1 MRRIAAHTLVA
12 VAVSPLSA
20 IGSEETLLE
29 EIVVTASFV
38 GVNESSATRPIHV
51 LNGKAV
57 TDAGIQSLGEHVDAL
72 LGVSNADFGAAVGQP
87 IIRGMSGNRVKVLNN
102 GTVVRDV
109 SALGPDHAVDVTS
122 MTFSRSR

>member
-57 TDAGIQSLGEHVDAL
+57 TDAGH
-72 LGVSNADFGAAVGQP
+72 
-87 IIRGMSGNRVKVLNN
+87 
-102 GTVVRDV
+102 TV
-109 SALGPDHAVDVTS
+109 AG
-122 MTFSRSR
+122 

>member
-51 LNGKAV
+51 LRGKAV
-57 TDAGIQSLGEHVDAL
+57 TDGGIQSLGEHVDAL

-102 GTVVRDV
+102 GTVGARCLC
-109 SALGPDHAVDVTS
+109 LGSRPCGRCHAQ
-122 MTFSRSR
+122 